1 MSVLGVLKPLYGLLP
16 EMKSPEERRPLKKR
30 LLWTG
35 LVLLIFFIM
44 GNIRVIGLSAQ
55 SAGQLEQLQIILA
68 SQIGSLLT
76 VGIGPIVL
84 ASIVLQL
91 LVGGGLIKLDLSN
104 PAEKAELSGMQK
116 LLAIILSFFEAG
128 VYAMTGFLTPS
139 EGMLLWVVLQV
150 AIGSIILLYLDEVVS
165 KYGIGSGI
173 GLFIAGGVAGEIVWR
188 VFSPVD
194 VAGNLSLSDGSCLLF
209 IFFRE
214 FANNILNAFIIALL
228 PIIFTLIVFFVVV
241 YAEGI
246 HVNIPITMGR
256 RGTGGR
262 YPVKFLYVSNMPVIL
277 AVALFANIRLM
288 ANVLNGKVPFVD
300 SALNAFSAIVTAPTA
315 LISQLVL
322 EGISPQVLSQ
332 M

>member
-16 EMKSPEERRPLKKR
+16 EVKSPEERRPLKKR

-91 LVGGGLIKLDLSN
+91 LIGGGLIKLDFSN
-104 PAEKAELSGMQK
+104 PAEKAQFSGVQK
-116 LLAIILSFFEAG
+116 LLAIVLSFFEAA
-128 VYAMTGFLTPS
+128 VYSLTGFLAPS
-139 EGMLLWVVLQV
+139 EGMFLWVVLQV

-165 KYGIGSGI
+165 KYGIGVGI

-188 VFSPVD
+188 IFSPVD
-194 VAGNLSLSDGSCLLF
+194 LAQNLSLTEGDRKSTRLNSSHMSISYAVFCL
-209 IFFRE
+209 
-214 FANNILNAFIIALL
+214 
-228 PIIFTLIVFFVVV
+228 
-241 YAEGI
+241 
-246 HVNIPITMGR
+246 
-256 RGTGGR
+256 
-262 YPVKFLYVSNMPVIL
+262 K
-277 AVALFANIRLM
+277 
-288 ANVLNGKVPFVD
+288 KK
-300 SALNAFSAIVTAPTA
+300 
-315 LISQLVL
+315 
-322 EGISPQVLSQ
+322 
-332 M
+332 